1 MEGPR
6 PDPGLPRE
14 AARPPGVDAAT
25 LDAIDEETRAKVA
38 AAEAE
43 AREAPEPSADVLET
57 QVWADGGSAWRN

>member
-1 MEGPR
+1 M
-6 PDPGLPRE
+6 
-14 AARPPGVDAAT
+14 GVDVAT
-25 LDAIDEETRAKVA
+25 LDAIDADARAKVA